1 MTEAIEKNEAVETEA
16 ASENKKPYT
25 VRKLSSD
32 DIFLMFAI
40 LGKIGVKELKH
51 AFSGDALELLI
62 QSFKQS
68 GESDNA
74 KVLTAVGVNVGFD
87 AVDMILNNLPKCKE
101 EIYQMLSNCSVLFVL
116 LLHVVYRYNIPY
128 TRPSKKV
135 GSKEKHQEEE
145 IIILNF
151 FIYRSTT
158 IDIVYLYVVLFF
170 VEVRKVPCTLV
181 QAVKT
186 AIAHIIS

>member
-1 MTEAIEKNEAVETEA
+1 MTEAIEKNEAVEQEA

-25 VRKLSSD
+25 FRKLSSD
-32 DIFLMFAI
+32 DVFLMFAI

-101 EIYQMLSNCSVLFVL
+101 EIYQMLSNCSGLDVDTIRADALLFAEMVTDFVKKEEFPAFIK
-116 LLHVVYRYNIPY
+116 VV
-128 TRPSKKV
+128 SK
-135 GSKEKHQEEE
+135 
-145 IIILNF
+145 
-151 FIYRSTT
+151 
-158 IDIVYLYVVLFF
+158 LF
-170 VEVRKVPCTLV
+170 K
-181 QAVKT
+181 
-186 AIAHIIS
+186 